1 MWKGG
6 ADIKNYIVIVRDFD
20 PNLDK
25 PTDEYL
31 RRLNRYYASP
41 IVALDWDMNR
51 DKAIDE
57 FDAKYRKYF
66 SHFFHLNYQLVEV

>member
-1 MWKGG
+1 M
-6 ADIKNYIVIVRDFD
+6 KNYIVIVRDFD
-20 PNLDK
+20 PNLGQ

-41 IVALDWDMNR
+41 IVALDWETNR

-57 FDAKYRKYF
+57 FDAKFRKHF
-66 SHFFHLNYQLVEV
+66 SHFIHLNYQLVEV